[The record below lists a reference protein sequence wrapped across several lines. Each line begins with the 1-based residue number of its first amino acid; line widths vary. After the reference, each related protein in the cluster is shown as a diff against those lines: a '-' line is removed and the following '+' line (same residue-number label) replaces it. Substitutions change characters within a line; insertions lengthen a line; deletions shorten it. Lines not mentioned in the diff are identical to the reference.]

1 MSVVILSQPEA
12 YSLAYND
19 NPYVFFSSNFSPTQR
34 FEVSVIPPTYPTE
47 PVLSTVRVY
56 PTRAVTNGGAIQT
69 NKAYYDPSR
78 ILQTQIAPNVA
89 IPSANHATLFAC
101 ANMSYQYRLFIR
113 EEIKNAQ
120 GVYEYAD
127 SKITELK
134 TVWNGV
140 RNTLDWLNFDYTDY
154 DNIVTGKKFLTDA
167 PRTQYIDSDQ
177 SAFLYFLDSS
187 IAIDDLRLVAFD
199 SSGSSIATASI
210 TLKQSDKFSRVCV
223 GTYDLVNSDASA
235 WSGSTPSTFL
245 NGASG
250 YTVQIRST
258 SNSVVSETFTFYING
273 RCSKY
278 EPIRLHWLNRLGG
291 FDSFN
296 FNLKSME
303 ETDITRASYKQ
314 EHHRFNGTNYLYD
327 TTSRGVTDY
336 HVMTQDKLT
345 VNTPFLTEAES
356 VWMNDFASSPVVYQ
370 EVNNQLIAMS
380 GKPKMIAKQTSL
392 NDKLMLYTFELDY
405 SITNN
410 RQRG

>member
-1 MSVVILSQPEA
+1 MSVVILSQPET

-34 FEVSVIPPTYPTE
+34 FEVSVIPPTYPTD

-56 PTRAVTNGGAIQT
+56 PTRAITNGGAIQT

-78 ILQTQIAPNVA
+78 ILQTQIAPNIA
-89 IPSANHATLFAC
+89 IPSANHDTLFAC
-101 ANMSYQYRLFIR
+101 ADMSYDYRLFIR

-120 GVYEYAD
+120 GVFEYAD
-127 SKITELK
+127 SIITNLK
-134 TVWNGV
+134 TAWNGV
-140 RNTLDWLNFDYTDY
+140 RNTIDWLNFDYTDY
-154 DNIVTGKKFLTDA
+154 YNAVTGKKFLTDA

-177 SAFLYFLDSS
+177 SAFLYFLSSATSIDS
-187 IAIDDLRLVAFD
+187 IALKSYD
-199 SSGSSIATASI
+199 SSGLLSAGVINISQVQKFNRIA
-210 TLKQSDKFSRVCV
+210 V
-223 GTYDLVNSDASA
+223 GTYDIVNSDAST
-235 WSGSTPSTFL
+235 WSLGNPATFL
-245 NGASG
+245 NGATY
-250 YTVQIRST
+250 YTVRIEGTGVS
-258 SNSVVSETFTFYING
+258 SESVTFNVNQT
-273 RCSKY
+273 CSKY

-296 FNLKSME
+296 FNMKSME
-303 ETDITRASYKQ
+303 ETAITRASYKQ

-327 TTSRGVTDY
+327 SMSRGVTDY

-370 EVNNQLIAMS
+370 EVNNELVAMS

-392 NDKLMLYTFELDY
+392 NDKLMQYTFELDY
-405 SITNN
+405 SLTNN

>member
-1 MSVVILSQPEA
+1 MSVIIQSQPEA

-34 FEVSVIPPTYPTE
+34 FEVSVIPPTYPTD

-89 IPSANHATLFAC
+89 IPSANHSTVFLC
-101 ANMSYQYRLFIR
+101 PNMYYEYRLFIR

-127 SKITELK
+127 SKITNLK

-140 RNTLDWLNFDYTDY
+140 RNTVDWLNFDYTDY
-154 DNIVTGKKFLTDA
+154 DQSAGIGKKFLTDA

-177 SAFLYFLDSS
+177 SAFLYFLQTQLDLLVGRFRFYDSTGTTLGTGNVDLTPLTNAYGY
-187 IAIDDLRLVAFD
+187 IA
-199 SSGSSIATASI
+199 
-210 TLKQSDKFSRVCV
+210 C
-223 GTYDLVNSDASA
+223 GTYDIENSDPTS
-235 WSGSTPSTFL
+235 WSGINPATIL
-245 NGASG
+245 NGCS
-250 YTVQIRST
+250 YYDITLRT
-258 SNSVVSETFTFYING
+258 SSSESEVFTFYIND

-278 EPIRLHWLNRLGG
+278 TPIRLHWLNRLGG

-296 FNLKSME
+296 FNMKSME
-303 ETDITRASYKQ
+303 ETSITRASYKQ

-327 TTSRGVTDY
+327 SMSRGTTDY

-370 EVNNQLIAMS
+370 EVNNELIAMS

-392 NDKLMLYTFELDY
+392 NDKLMQYTFELDY
-405 SITNN
+405 SLTNN

>member
-1 MSVVILSQPEA
+1 MSVVILSQPET

-34 FEVSVIPPTYPTE
+34 FEVSVIPPTYPTD

-56 PTRAVTNGGAIQT
+56 PTRAITNGGAIQT

-78 ILQTQIAPNVA
+78 ILQTQIAPNIA
-89 IPSANHATLFAC
+89 IPTANHATLFAC
-101 ANMSYQYRLFIR
+101 PNMSYDYRLFIR

-127 SKITELK
+127 SIITNLK
-134 TVWNGV
+134 TAWNGV
-140 RNTLDWLNFDYTDY
+140 RNTIDWLNFDYTDY
-154 DNIVTGKKFLTDA
+154 YNAVTGKKFLTDA

-177 SAFLYFLDSS
+177 SAFLYFLSSATSIDS
-187 IAIDDLRLVAFD
+187 IALKSYD
-199 SSGSSIATASI
+199 SSGLLSAGVINISQVQKFNRIA
-210 TLKQSDKFSRVCV
+210 V
-223 GTYDLVNSDASA
+223 GTYDIVNSDAST
-235 WSGSTPSTFL
+235 WSLGNPATFL
-245 NGASG
+245 NGATY
-250 YTVQIRST
+250 YTVRIEGTGVS
-258 SNSVVSETFTFYING
+258 SESVTFNVNQT
-273 RCSKY
+273 CSKY

-296 FNLKSME
+296 FNMKSME
-303 ETDITRASYKQ
+303 ETAITRASYKQ

-327 TTSRGVTDY
+327 SMSRGVTDY

-370 EVNNQLIAMS
+370 EVNNELIAMS

-392 NDKLMLYTFELDY
+392 NDKLMQYTFELDY
-405 SITNN
+405 SLTNN

>member
-34 FEVSVIPPTYPTE
+34 FEVSVIPPTYPTD

-78 ILQTQIAPNVA
+78 ILQTQIAPNIA

-101 ANMSYQYRLFIR
+101 ADMFYDYRLFIR

-127 SKITELK
+127 SIITNLK
-134 TVWNGV
+134 TAWNGV
-140 RNTLDWLNFDYTDY
+140 RNTIDWLSFDYTDY
-154 DNIVTGKKFLTDA
+154 DNCVTGNKFLTDA

-177 SAFLYFLDSS
+177 SAFLYFLSSAISIDS
-187 IAIDDLRLVAFD
+187 IALNAYD
-199 SSGSSIATASI
+199 SSGILATGVI
-210 TLKQSDKFSRVCV
+210 DVTQSDKFNRIAV
-223 GTYDLVNSDASA
+223 GTYDIVNSDAST
-235 WSGSTPSTFL
+235 WSTGNPATFF
-245 NGASG
+245 NGATY
-250 YTVQIRST
+250 YTVRIEEAAYK
-258 SNSVVSETFTFYING
+258 SEIFTFYING

-296 FNLKSME
+296 FNMKSME
-303 ETDITRASYKQ
+303 ETAITRASYKQ

-327 TTSRGVTDY
+327 SMSRGVTDY

-392 NDKLMLYTFELDY
+392 NDKLMQYTFELDY
-405 SITNN
+405 SLTNN

>member
-1 MSVVILSQPEA
+1 MSVVILSQPET

-34 FEVSVIPPTYPTE
+34 FEVSVIPPTYPTD

-56 PTRAVTNGGAIQT
+56 PTRAITNGGAIQT

-78 ILQTQIAPNVA
+78 ILQTQIAPNIA
-89 IPSANHATLFAC
+89 IPSANHDTLFAC
-101 ANMSYQYRLFIR
+101 ADMSYDYRLFIR

-127 SKITELK
+127 SIITNLK
-134 TVWNGV
+134 TAWNGV
-140 RNTLDWLNFDYTDY
+140 RNTIDWLNFDYTDY
-154 DNIVTGKKFLTDA
+154 YNAVTGKKFLTDA

-177 SAFLYFLDSS
+177 SAFLYFLSSATSIDS
-187 IAIDDLRLVAFD
+187 IALKSYD
-199 SSGSSIATASI
+199 SSGLLSAGVINISQVQKFNRIA
-210 TLKQSDKFSRVCV
+210 V
-223 GTYDLVNSDASA
+223 GTYDIVNSDAST
-235 WSGSTPSTFL
+235 WSLGNPATFL
-245 NGASG
+245 NGATY
-250 YTVQIRST
+250 YTVRIEGTGVS
-258 SNSVVSETFTFYING
+258 SESVTFNVNQT
-273 RCSKY
+273 CSKY

-296 FNLKSME
+296 FNMKSME
-303 ETDITRASYKQ
+303 ETAITRASYKQ

-327 TTSRGVTDY
+327 SMSRGVTDY

-370 EVNNQLIAMS
+370 EVNNELVAMS

-392 NDKLMLYTFELDY
+392 NDKLMQYTFELDY
-405 SITNN
+405 SLTNN

>member
-34 FEVSVIPPTYPTE
+34 FEVSVIPPTYPSD

-56 PTRAVTNGGAIQT
+56 PTIAVTNGGAIQT

-78 ILQTQIAPNVA
+78 VLQTQIAPNVA
-89 IPSANHATLFAC
+89 IPSANHATLFSC
-101 ANMSYQYRLFIR
+101 PNMSYQYRLFIR

-127 SKITELK
+127 SIITELK

-154 DNIVTGKKFLTDA
+154 DIITGTKKFLTDA
-167 PRTQYIDSDQ
+167 PRTQYIDTDQ
-177 SAFLYFLDSS
+177 SAFLYLLASDLNISKLSLTGYNSLGVSISS
-187 IAIDDLRLVAFD
+187 GAIDV
-199 SSGSSIATASI
+199 T
-210 TLKQSDKFSRVCV
+210 QSDKFSRLAV
-223 GTYDLVNSDASA
+223 GTYDILNSDSST
-235 WSGSTPSTFL
+235 WSTGDPSTFL
-245 NGASG
+245 NNVYY
-250 YTVQIRST
+250 YTVSIDEGSYG
-258 SNSVVSETFTFYING
+258 SETFTFYING

-278 EPIRLHWLNRLGG
+278 APIRLHWLNRLGG

-303 ETDITRASYKQ
+303 ETDITRASYKRD
-314 EHHRFNGTNYLYD
+314 HHRFNGTNYLYD
-327 TTSRGVTDY
+327 SMSRGVTDY

-345 VNTPFLTEAES
+345 INTPFLTEAES

-370 EVNNQLIAMS
+370 EVNNTLVAMS

-392 NDKLMLYTFELDY
+392 NDKLMQYTFELDY
-405 SITNN
+405 SLTNN

>member
-34 FEVSVIPPTYPTE
+34 FEVSVIPPTYPSD

-56 PTRAVTNGGAIQT
+56 PTIAVTNGGAIQT
-69 NKAYYDPSR
+69 NKAYYDSSR
-78 ILQTQIAPNVA
+78 VLQTQIAPNVA

-101 ANMSYQYRLFIR
+101 PNMSYQYRLFIR

-127 SKITELK
+127 SIITELK

-154 DNIVTGKKFLTDA
+154 DIITGTKKFLTDA
-167 PRTQYIDSDQ
+167 PRTQYIDTDQ
-177 SAFLYFLDSS
+177 SAFLYFLASSLPINS
-187 IAIDDLRLVAFD
+187 IALKSYS
-199 SSGSSIATASI
+199 SSGSVVQTATIDVVQTDKYNRIAI
-210 TLKQSDKFSRVCV
+210 
-223 GTYDLVNSDASA
+223 GTYDIINSDSA
-235 WSGSTPSTFL
+235 DWSLGNPATFL
-245 NGASG
+245 TGAAY
-250 YTVQIRST
+250 YTVNIEGVGIS
-258 SNSVVSETFTFYING
+258 SETFTFYING

-314 EHHRFNGTNYLYD
+314 DHHRFNGTNYLYD
-327 TTSRGVTDY
+327 SMSRGVTDY

-370 EVNNQLIAMS
+370 EVNNTLVAMS

-392 NDKLMLYTFELDY
+392 NDKLMQYTFELDY
-405 SITNN
+405 SLTNN

>member
-1 MSVVILSQPEA
+1 MSVVILSQPET

-34 FEVSVIPPTYPTE
+34 FEVSVIPPTYPTD

-56 PTRAVTNGGAIQT
+56 PTRAITNGGAIQT

-78 ILQTQIAPNVA
+78 ILQTQIAPNIA
-89 IPSANHATLFAC
+89 IPSVNHATLFAC
-101 ANMSYQYRLFIR
+101 ADMSYDYRLFIR

-127 SKITELK
+127 SIITNLK
-134 TVWNGV
+134 TAWNGV
-140 RNTLDWLNFDYTDY
+140 RNTIDWLNFDYTDY
-154 DNIVTGKKFLTDA
+154 YNAVTGKKFLTDA

-177 SAFLYFLDSS
+177 SAFLYFLSSATSIDS
-187 IAIDDLRLVAFD
+187 IALKSYD
-199 SSGSSIATASI
+199 SSGLLSAGVINISQVQKFNRIA
-210 TLKQSDKFSRVCV
+210 V
-223 GTYDLVNSDASA
+223 GTYDIVNSDAST
-235 WSGSTPSTFL
+235 WSLGNPATFL
-245 NGASG
+245 NGATY
-250 YTVQIRST
+250 YTVRIEGTGVS
-258 SNSVVSETFTFYING
+258 SESVTFNVNQT
-273 RCSKY
+273 CSKY

-296 FNLKSME
+296 FNMKSME
-303 ETDITRASYKQ
+303 ETAITRASYKQ

-327 TTSRGVTDY
+327 SMSRGVTDY

-370 EVNNQLIAMS
+370 EVNNELVAMS

-392 NDKLMLYTFELDY
+392 NDKLMQYTFELDY
-405 SITNN
+405 SLTNN

>member
-1 MSVVILSQPEA
+1 MSVIIQSQPEA

-34 FEVSVIPPTYPTE
+34 FEVSVIPPTYPTD

-78 ILQTQIAPNVA
+78 ILQTQIAPNIA

-101 ANMSYQYRLFIR
+101 ADMSYDYRLFIR

-127 SKITELK
+127 SKITNLK
-134 TVWNGV
+134 TVWNGG
-140 RNTLDWLNFDYTDY
+140 RNTIDWLNFDYTDY
-154 DNIVTGKKFLTDA
+154 DIITGTKKFLTDA
-167 PRTQYIDSDQ
+167 HRTQYIDSNQ
-177 SAFLYFLDSS
+177 SAFLYLLASDLGISKIGLVGYDSTGS
-187 IAIDDLRLVAFD
+187 VISTGAIDV
-199 SSGSSIATASI
+199 S
-210 TLKQSDKFSRVCV
+210 QSNKFSRIAI
-223 GTYDLVNSDASA
+223 GTYDIVNSDAST
-235 WSGSTPSTFL
+235 WSTGNPSTFL
-245 NGASG
+245 NNVSY
-250 YTVQIRST
+250 YTISIDEST
-258 SNSVVSETFTFYING
+258 YGSEVFTFYINE

-278 EPIRLHWLNRLGG
+278 TPIRLHWLNRLGG

-296 FNLKSME
+296 FNMKSME
-303 ETDITRASYKQ
+303 ETAITRASYKQ

-327 TTSRGVTDY
+327 SMSRGVTDY

-370 EVNNQLIAMS
+370 EVNNELIAMS

-392 NDKLMLYTFELDY
+392 NDKLMQYTFELDY
-405 SITNN
+405 SLTNN

>member
-1 MSVVILSQPEA
+1 MSVVILSQPET

-34 FEVSVIPPTYPTE
+34 FEVSVIPPTYPTD

-78 ILQTQIAPNVA
+78 ILQTQIAPNIA

-101 ANMSYQYRLFIR
+101 ADMSYDYRLFIR

-127 SKITELK
+127 SIITNLK
-134 TVWNGV
+134 TAWNGV
-140 RNTLDWLNFDYTDY
+140 RNTIDWLNFDYTDY
-154 DNIVTGKKFLTDA
+154 DIITGTKKFLTDA
-167 PRTQYIDSDQ
+167 PRTQYIDSNQ
-177 SAFLYFLDSS
+177 SAFLYLLASDLGISKIVLDGYDSTGS
-187 IAIDDLRLVAFD
+187 AISTGAIDV
-199 SSGSSIATASI
+199 S
-210 TLKQSDKFSRVCV
+210 QSNKFSRIAI
-223 GTYDLVNSDASA
+223 GTYDIVNSDAST
-235 WSGSTPSTFL
+235 WLTGNPLTFL
-245 NGASG
+245 NNVSY
-250 YTVQIRST
+250 YTVNIDEST
-258 SNSVVSETFTFYING
+258 YGSEVFTFYINE

-278 EPIRLHWLNRLGG
+278 TPIRLHWLNRLGG

-296 FNLKSME
+296 FNMKSME
-303 ETDITRASYKQ
+303 ETAITRASYKQ

-327 TTSRGVTDY
+327 SMSRGTTDY

-370 EVNNQLIAMS
+370 EVNNELIAMS

-392 NDKLMLYTFELDY
+392 NDKLMQYTFELDY
-405 SITNN
+405 SLTNN

>member
-1 MSVVILSQPEA
+1 MSVVILSQPKA

-34 FEVSVIPPTYPTE
+34 FEVSVIPPTYPTD

-69 NKAYYDPSR
+69 NKAFYDPSR

-89 IPSANHATLFAC
+89 IPAANHDTLFAC
-101 ANMSYQYRLFIR
+101 NDMFYQYKLFIR

-120 GVYEYAD
+120 GVYKYAD
-127 SKITELK
+127 SKITDLK

-140 RNTLDWLNFDYTDY
+140 RNTVDWLSFDYTDY
-154 DNIVTGKKFLTDA
+154 DMVDGASSPKFLTDA
-167 PRTQYIDSDQ
+167 PRTQYVDSNQ
-177 SAFLYFLDSS
+177 SAFLYLVSS
-187 IAIDDLRLVAFD
+187 TQDVAMVSLVSYNSSGGVVNIGTINITPSSEFNRIAI
-199 SSGSSIATASI
+199 GP
-210 TLKQSDKFSRVCV
+210 
-223 GTYDLVNSDASA
+223 YDIVNSDSST
-235 WSGSTPSTFL
+235 WSLGNPATFL
-245 NGASG
+245 NGAS
-250 YTVQIRST
+250 YYKVSVST
-258 SNSVVSETFTFYING
+258 TTASEQFTFNLNQ

-296 FNLKSME
+296 FSLKSEE
-303 ETDITRASYKQ
+303 ETEIKRSSYKQ

-327 TTSRGVTDY
+327 SMSRGVTDY

-345 VNTPFLTEAES
+345 VNTPFLTETES

-370 EVNNQLIAMS
+370 EVNNTLVAMS

-392 NDKLMLYTFELDY
+392 NNKLMQYTFELDY
-405 SITNN
+405 SLTNN